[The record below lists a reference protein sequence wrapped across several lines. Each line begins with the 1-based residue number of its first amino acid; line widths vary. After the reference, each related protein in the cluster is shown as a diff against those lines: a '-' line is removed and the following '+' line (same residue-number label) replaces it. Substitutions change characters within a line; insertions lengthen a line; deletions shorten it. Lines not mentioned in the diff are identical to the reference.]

1 MHEQSKIPTVRNLMV
16 NITVWFVMAITSADA
31 FLTYRNLNRI

>member
-1 MHEQSKIPTVRNLMV
+1 MNNPRFRRFGILMV
-16 NITVWFVMAITSADA
+16 YITVWFVMAITSADA

>member
-1 MHEQSKIPTVRNLMV
+1 MHEQSKIPTVRNLEV